1 MNPKYYNLYNY
12 IYVCVTERKESK
24 QGSSDRGSIER
35 ERERGNELTFKPQKQ
50 KTKLLVIIMDVS
62 KSKII
67 NKNIQI

>member
-35 ERERGNELTFKPQKQ
+35 ERGGMNLHLNRK
-50 KTKLLVIIMDVS
+50 
-62 KSKII
+62 
-67 NKNIQI
+67 NKNKTSSYNNGCEQK

>member
-35 ERERGNELTFKPQKQ
+35 EREIEGMNLHLNRK
-50 KTKLLVIIMDVS
+50 
-62 KSKII
+62 
-67 NKNIQI
+67 NKNKTSSYNNGCEQK